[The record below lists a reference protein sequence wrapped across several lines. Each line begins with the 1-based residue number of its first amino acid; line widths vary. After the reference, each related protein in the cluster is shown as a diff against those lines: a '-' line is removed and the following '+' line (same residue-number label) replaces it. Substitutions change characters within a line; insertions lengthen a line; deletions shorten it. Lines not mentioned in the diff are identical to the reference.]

1 MEPELYASLDE
12 RLTRL
17 ERESASLR
25 ADLSAAAPGL
35 TAVQASAPAA
45 MPAPAV
51 TGPVPPSIWSVPAK
65 PARPAFSFE
74 AFFAGRGLQLV
85 GLVLVLLGVAFFL
98 NLAFTRGWVG
108 PAERILLGLVCGVV
122 LVVFGARSLRAN
134 GTPVAESLIGLGG
147 GILYLSSWA
156 AVVVFPQL
164 YVGRSAAFITMV
176 AITGVLVAIS
186 ATRRSERVAL
196 LALVGGFLTP
206 VLLNTG
212 TPAPEFL
219 AGYVLILGLAFATL
233 AVSARFRYVEGA
245 AFVASALYL
254 PAFGVGDGFS
264 TAQAYGVATAIF
276 VLFAVTFSA
285 GALRDGGARAWRL
298 ALLSLDAFCYVA
310 MLQWIFNDR
319 QTTLGVAMLVLS
331 AATLAAARLV
341 RPSAGLTRAYA
352 YIGLSAAT
360 LALPSLLRNSSL
372 TDAFIL
378 EGAVLAILGA
388 RRNDAVVTAA
398 GNVILAAV
406 ALYLLADAL
415 IAPPANTAFS
425 SLTLSF
431 VIAVAALAF
440 ARAQLRDLTANAA
453 AIRGW
458 GGVLNVA
465 ANVLALAGISR
476 ILLDAF
482 GGPTWNVAVP
492 GVVQVGISFA
502 WMVYATA
509 LFGLG
514 LARRN
519 ALFQRQG
526 LVLLAVVI
534 FKVFTI
540 DLSNVDVAWRIIS
553 FVVLGIVCMGI
564 SAWYMR
570 VRARTL
576 PDPAPHA

>member
-1 MEPELYASLDE
+1 MEPELYAVLDE
-12 RLTRL
+12 RLRRL

-25 ADLSAAAPGL
+25 ADLSAAARGL
-35 TAVQASAPAA
+35 TPVQAPASAATPV
-45 MPAPAV
+45 PENAV
-51 TGPVPPSIWSVPAK
+51 PVPPSIWAVPAR

-108 PAERILLGLVCGVV
+108 PAERILLGLVCGVA
-122 LVVFGARSLRAN
+122 LVALGARTLRAN

-164 YVGRSAAFITMV
+164 HVGRSAAFVTMV

-233 AVSARFRYVEGA
+233 AVSARFRFVEGA

-254 PAFGVGDGFS
+254 PDFGPAAGFS
-264 TAQAYGVATAIF
+264 TPEAYGVATAIF
-276 VLFAVTFSA
+276 ALFAITFSV
-285 GALRDGGARAWRL
+285 GAIRDASARPWRL
-298 ALLSLDAFCYVA
+298 ALLSVDAFCYVA
-310 MLQWIFNDR
+310 MLQWIFNDK
-319 QTTLGVAMLVLS
+319 QTTLGIAMLVLS

-360 LALPSLLRNSSL
+360 LALPSLLRSSSL

-388 RRNDAVVTAA
+388 RRKDAVVAVA
-398 GNVILAAV
+398 GNLILGAV
-406 ALYLLADAL
+406 ALWLLADAL
-415 IAPPANTAFS
+415 IAPPANTSFS

-453 AIRGW
+453 TIRGW
-458 GGVLNVA
+458 SAVINVA
-465 ANVLALAGISR
+465 TNVLALAGISR

-482 GGPTWNVAVP
+482 GGPTWNIAVP
-492 GVVQVGISFA
+492 GVVQVGVSFA

-526 LVLLAVVI
+526 LVLLAIVI

-540 DLSNVDVAWRIIS
+540 DLSNVDVTWRIVS

-570 VRARTL
+570 VRARSQA
-576 PDPAPHA
+576 DPERAA